1 VSFSLATERLLLRPK
16 TLDDLDALY
25 AVFADPAMARWL
37 GQPSREEVAGRLER
51 HVEHQR
57 NHGFSMW
64 AVVERASGAL
74 IGHCGLQHLDGG
86 PEVEVGWALASD
98 RWGRGYAT
106 EAGRAS
112 LHYGFDVLGLAEIV
126 AVTLP
131 ENLASRRVM
140 EKLGMEY
147 DGRGVYYGWEQVKYA
162 SRRVPDEPVRVVD
175 YDPGWPAQF
184 AEERA
189 RLVPAL
195 GDAAAAIEHIGS
207 TAVAGLAAKP
217 IIDIMVGLRRA
228 PLGEEHIVA
237 VTQLGYEY
245 RGEFGIPG
253 RQYFRRGRPRTHQ
266 LHVVQHGSAFW
277 ETHLLFRDHLRA
289 HPSEA
294 ERYAAL
300 KRELAGRFRES
311 SASYTEAKGTF
322 IEQVLATPREG
333 QKRA

>member
-1 VSFSLATERLLLRPK
+1 VSFSLATERLLLRPW
-16 TLDDLDALY
+16 TPNDLDGLY
-25 AVFADPAMARWL
+25 AVLADPAVARWL
-37 GQPSREEVAGRLER
+37 GQRTRDEVAERLAR

-98 RWGRGYAT
+98 RWDRGYAT

-112 LHYGFDVLGLAEIV
+112 LHHGFDVLGLDEIV
-126 AVTLP
+126 AVTRP

-140 EKLGMEY
+140 EKLRMEY

-175 YDPGWPAQF
+175 YDLGWPAQF

-189 RLVPAL
+189 RLVSAL

-311 SASYTEAKGTF
+311 RASYSEAKGTF
-322 IEQVLATPREG
+322 IEQVLATPREV
-333 QKRA
+333 QKPA